1 MKVFNMFY
9 SLTRIVTQRNNSFA
23 RVGLRLISQNA
34 SFVKEKNFDEQ
45 IEQIKSIDEHNL
57 KDWATFKNDIL
68 SKQGNVNQKNI
79 DAVILKYTTSLK
91 KYDIALSFA
100 QHLKSKEEE
109 LSLGTINSLLN
120 LYYEISKKEKLT
132 KDQIKFILDAHKSLY
147 NKYKVL
153 EYSTCERLLHALC
166 AVNETDKAL
175 KVLSD
180 IHLTTTPSHSAYS
193 TLVATFF
200 NLNKKKKALE
210 LIDESIKN
218 KRPLL
223 ENAYGAWIDYV
234 LRKYKDKN
242 TIHKYLDE
250 IYSFVA
256 KNCAVIP
263 LNTANKLKEVYDT
276 LNWNAGFARIKKL
289 DGQCSCCRDK
299 LDCLTLTNDEFDK
312 LQRIVK
318 EKLIVGSDLFL
329 KTSPEE
335 LKSFTDFVDK
345 TAPYDIV
352 LDGLNI
358 AYGVGMAS
366 HTHKMKF
373 LNQVVDHFVRQNKKI
388 LLLGR
393 QHMMR
398 WNMKMMQQ
406 IMQKTKCFFTE
417 NVSQDDPYFIT
428 AAILSGPHTDIVS
441 KDLLRG
447 HKFLLKDESL
457 IQIFKRWQWQHQWMI
472 FQNPQKRP
480 SIQAPLKF
488 TPCAQKKNNTWHLP
502 YEQEASPVIAH
513 VNDGIPDLYSWMCLR
528 TNK

>member
-1 MKVFNMFY
+1 MFY
-9 SLTRIVTQRNNSFA
+9 SITRMVTQRNSVA
-23 RVGLRLISQNA
+23 RVGLRALSQNA
-34 SFVKEKNFDEQ
+34 TFFKEKFYDEQ
-45 IEQIKSIDEHNL
+45 IEQIKSVGEHIPQ
-57 KDWATFKNDIL
+57 DWTTFKNDVL
-68 SKQGNVNQKNI
+68 TMEGNVNKKNI
-79 DAVILKYTTSLK
+79 DAIILKYMTSLK
-91 KYDIALSFA
+91 IYDIALSFA
-100 QHLKSKEEE
+100 QHLKSKGEE

-132 KDQIKFILDAHKSLY
+132 KDQTHFILDAHKSLY
-147 NKYKVL
+147 GKYKVL

-166 AVNETDKAL
+166 AINETEKAL

-180 IHLTTTPSHSAYS
+180 IHLTTAPSHSAYS

-210 LIDESIKN
+210 LIDESIKS

-234 LRKYKDKN
+234 LRKYKDKK
-242 TIHKYLDE
+242 TIEKYLNE
-250 IYSFVA
+250 IFSFVA

-263 LNTANKLKEVYDT
+263 LQTANKLKDVYGT
-276 LNWNAGFARIKKL
+276 LNWNAGFAKIRKVN
-289 DGQCSCCRDK
+289 GQCSCCKDT
-299 LDCLTLTNDEFDK
+299 LDCLTLTSDEFDK
-312 LQRIVK
+312 LQSIVK

-335 LKSFTDFVDK
+335 LKRFTDFVDK

-366 HTHKMKF
+366 HLNKMMF
-373 LNQVVDHFVRQNKKI
+373 LNQVVDHFVRRNKKI

-398 WNMKMMQQ
+398 WNMKIMQQ
-406 IMQKTKCFFTE
+406 IMRKTECFFTE

-428 AAILSGPHTDIVS
+428 AALLSGPHTDIVS

-457 IQIFKRWQWQHQWMI
+457 IHIFKRWQWQHQWMI
-472 FQNPQKRP
+472 FQNAQRRP
-480 SIQAPLKF
+480 SIQAPLMF

-502 YEQEASPVIAH
+502 FEQEASPVIAN
-513 VNDGIPDLYSWMCLR
+513 VNDGIPDLHSWMCLR
-528 TNK
+528 INK

>member
-1 MKVFNMFY
+1 MFY
-9 SLTRIVTQRNNSFA
+9 SLSRIVTQRNLFA
-23 RVGLRLISQNA
+23 RVGLRVISQNA
-34 SFVKEKNFDEQ
+34 SSVKEKYNDEQ
-45 IEQIKSIDEHNL
+45 IEYIKSIAETNL
-57 KDWATFKNDIL
+57 EDWSSFKNSIL
-68 SKQGNVNQKNI
+68 AKQGNVNQKNI
-79 DAVILKYTTSLK
+79 DAVILKYMTSLK
-91 KYDIALSFA
+91 KYNVALSFA

-109 LSLGTINSLLN
+109 LSLGTINSLLH
-120 LYYEISKKEKLT
+120 LYYEISKNQKLT
-132 KDQIKFILDAHKSLY
+132 ADQIKFILEAHKSLHS
-147 NKYKVL
+147 KYKVL

-166 AVNETDKAL
+166 AINEIEKAVKL
-175 KVLSD
+175 LSD

-234 LRKYKDKN
+234 LRKYKDKK
-242 TIHKYLDE
+242 TIQKYFDE
-250 IYSFVA
+250 IFSFVA

-263 LNTANKLKEVYDT
+263 LKTANKLLEVYDT
-276 LNWNAGFARIKKL
+276 LNWNAKFARINKV
-289 DGQCSCCRDK
+289 DGQCSCCKEK
-299 LDCLTLTNDEFDK
+299 LDCLTLTNDEFNI
-312 LQRIVK
+312 LQGIVK
-318 EKLIVGSDLFL
+318 DKLIVGSDLFL

-335 LKSFTDFVDK
+335 LKSFTEFVDK

-366 HTHKMKF
+366 HFDKMRF
-373 LNQVVDHFVRQNKKI
+373 LNQVVDHFVKQNKKI

-398 WNMKMMQQ
+398 WNMKLMQQ
-406 IMQKTKCFFTE
+406 IMRKTKYFFTD

-428 AAILSGPHTDIVS
+428 AALLSGPHTDIVS

-457 IQIFKRWQWQHQWMI
+457 MHIFKRWQWQHQWMI

-480 SIQAPLKF
+480 SIQAPLMF
-488 TPCAQKKNNTWHLP
+488 TPCAQKKNNVWHLP

-513 VNDGIPDLYSWMCLR
+513 VNDGVPDLYSWMCLR
-528 TNK
+528 INK